1 MELRQLRVFCTVV
14 EQGSFRKASEVLN
27 LSQPS
32 VSQYIAAL
40 ERHYNVALFKRNGRG
55 VALTPQ
61 GRALHSLAREVLQ
74 LSDLI
79 PQHFFEMESLQRGNL
94 TLGATHH
101 IAEILLPSVV
111 RDFRRSFPQ
120 INLTV
125 LTGNANKIISQI
137 LDGQLEFGV
146 IGKIP
151 TQPNRPELILT
162 SLGFERLWLAVPKGH
177 PWEKRELTSQELR
190 RGELPVARYTHD
202 HPLGFLVDDYLQ
214 RNKIDLQ
221 HDMIFNSVYLAARF
235 TAEGVCSSIISENL
249 AMDLCRTETLALA
262 LLEDLEKVMWETELI
277 YSKVRGISFAGWEME
292 KRIREAAQ
300 TTFQQYGNPGTR
312 LALP

>member
-1 MELRQLRVFCTVV
+1 MELRQLKVFCAVV
-14 EQGSFRKASEVLN
+14 EQGSFRKASEVLT

-40 ERHYNVALFKRNGRG
+40 ERHYNVTLFRRNGRG
-55 VALTPQ
+55 VALTSH
-61 GRALHSLAREVLQ
+61 GRALHSLAQEVLQ

-79 PQHFFEMESLQRGNL
+79 PQHFSEMESLQRGSL
-94 TLGATHH
+94 ALGASHH
-101 IAEILLPSVV
+101 IAEILLPGVV
-111 RDFRRSFPQ
+111 RDFRRSFSQ

-125 LTGNANKIISQI
+125 LTGNANKIISQV
-137 LDGQLEFGV
+137 LDGQLEFGL

-151 TQPNRPELILT
+151 MQPHDSELIRT
-162 SLGFERLWLAVPKGH
+162 SLGFERLCLAVPMGH
-177 PWEKRELTSQELR
+177 PWAKRELTSLELKR
-190 RGELPVARYTHD
+190 AELPVVRYTHD
-202 HPLGFLVDDYLQ
+202 HPLGFLVDDYLL

-235 TAEGVCSSIISENL
+235 AAEGVCVSIIGENL
-249 AMDLCRTETLALA
+249 AQDLCKTKTLELA
-262 LLEDLEKVMWETELI
+262 FLEDLDKVMWKTELI

-300 TTFQQYGNPGTR
+300 NIFQQ
-312 LALP
+312 

>member
-1 MELRQLRVFCTVV
+1 MELRQLKVFCAVV

-32 VSQYIAAL
+32 VSQYIAVL
-40 ERHYNVALFKRNGRG
+40 ERHYNVTLFRRNGRG

-61 GRALHSLAREVLQ
+61 GRALHSLAQEVLQ

-94 TLGATHH
+94 ALGATHH
-101 IAEILLPSVV
+101 IAEILLPGVIG
-111 RDFRRSFPQ
+111 DFRRSFPR

-125 LTGNANKIISQI
+125 LTGNANRIIGQV
-137 LDGQLEFGV
+137 LNGQLEFGM
-146 IGKIP
+146 IGKII
-151 TQPNRPELILT
+151 TQPGDAELTRT
-162 SLGFERLWLAVPKGH
+162 SLGFERLCLTVPGGH
-177 PWEKRELTSQELR
+177 PWEKRELTPQELR
-190 RGELPVARYTHD
+190 KGDLPIARYTHD
-202 HPLGFLVDDYLQ
+202 HPLGFLVDDYLL

-235 TAEGVCSSIISENL
+235 TAEGVCTAIISGNL
-249 AMDLCRTETLALA
+249 AADLCRTATLGLA
-262 LLEDLEKVMWETELI
+262 FLEGLDKVQWETELI

-292 KRIREAAQ
+292 KRIREAARKIFRQ
-300 TTFQQYGNPGTR
+300 
-312 LALP
+312 